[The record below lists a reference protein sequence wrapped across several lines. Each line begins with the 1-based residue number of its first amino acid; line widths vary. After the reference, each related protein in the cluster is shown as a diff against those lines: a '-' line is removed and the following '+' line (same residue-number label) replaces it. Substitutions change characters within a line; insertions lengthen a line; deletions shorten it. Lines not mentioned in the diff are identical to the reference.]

1 MSELTKYIEEQQLEI
16 NELKVEVDRLHSLN
30 PYADLQLPP
39 TAAKI
44 VLGFYLV
51 MGVAVI
57 VGVLNS

>member
-1 MSELTKYIEEQQLEI
+1 MSELSKYIEEQQLEI
-16 NELKVEVDRLHSLN
+16 NELKEEVDRLHSLN
-30 PYADLQLPP
+30 PYADLELSP

>member
-16 NELKVEVDRLHSLN
+16 NELKEEVDRLHSLN
-30 PYADLQLPP
+30 PYADLQLSP

>member
-16 NELKVEVDRLHSLN
+16 NELKEEVDRLHNLN
-30 PYADLQLPP
+30 PYADLQLSP

>member
-16 NELKVEVDRLHSLN
+16 NELKAEVDRLHSLN
-30 PYADLQLPP
+30 PYGDLQLSP